1 MFNCPYQH
9 CDRTF
14 SRCTSLREHT
24 KSHKG
29 QAYWEILNSISGDS
43 SNENLKDINNH
54 TEDDINVHVLYNDKD
69 DYEEFEQFERMKETV
84 IMF

>member
-1 MFNCPYQH
+1 MFSCPYQR

-14 SRCTSLREHT
+14 SRRASLREHT

-43 SNENLKDINNH
+43 SNENLKDVDKRPDGIKIH
-54 TEDDINVHVLYNDKD
+54 ILYDDKESN
-69 DYEEFEQFERMKETV
+69 YEEFEQFEEMV
-84 IMF
+84 NIF